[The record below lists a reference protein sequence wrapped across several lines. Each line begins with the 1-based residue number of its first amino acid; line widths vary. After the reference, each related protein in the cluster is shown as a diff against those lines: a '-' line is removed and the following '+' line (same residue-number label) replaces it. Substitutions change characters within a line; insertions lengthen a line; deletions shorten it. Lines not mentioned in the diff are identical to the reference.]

1 MSKKLNDLTGGLSS
15 RLGDGE
21 ELDLLG
27 TISDETIREQIKE
40 RRNKKSPGRPRKG
53 EEVSP
58 SEAVSRAT
66 FIVRTEALEK
76 IREISIREGIP
87 QKEIISLLFEKLIS
101 NYEKKN
107 GEIIPRNRDASSL
120 LN

>member
-1 MSKKLNDLTGGLSS
+1 MANKINELAGGLSS

-27 TISDETIREQIKE
+27 TITDETLREKIRE
-40 RRNKKSPGRPRKG
+40 RRDRKSPGRPRKG
-53 EEVSP
+53 ENVIP

-66 FIVRTEALEK
+66 FIVRTNALEK

-87 QKEIISLLFEKLIS
+87 QKEIISLLFETLIS
-101 NYEKKN
+101 NYEKKH
-107 GEIIPRNRDASSL
+107 GEIIPTNRDASSL